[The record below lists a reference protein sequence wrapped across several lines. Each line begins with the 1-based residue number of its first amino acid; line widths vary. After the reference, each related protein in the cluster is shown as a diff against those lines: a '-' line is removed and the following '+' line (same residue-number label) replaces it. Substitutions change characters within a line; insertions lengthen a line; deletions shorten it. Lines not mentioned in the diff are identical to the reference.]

1 LRKNF
6 VILRPHQNIWR
17 IERAARAAV
26 LIDAGQYFAAV
37 RQALLKA
44 QSTVFIVGWDIDSRT
59 RLVGESGKADDG
71 FPEELAPFLSALI
84 GQRPKL
90 VVYVLVW
97 DYSLLYA
104 LERELFPV
112 VSLHWRTPRRL
123 RFCLDDDLPLG
134 ASHHQKIVVV
144 DDSVAFCGGLDLTV
158 RRWDTREHKPA
169 DPQRVDPA
177 HIPYPPFHDVQAVVD
192 GQAAV
197 ALGKLAR
204 ERWARGAC
212 ERARPIRPRGDPWPK
227 DIRPDLTDI
236 NVGIARTSP
245 ASQERGDVREVE
257 ALFLDSIDQAERTIY
272 IETQYFT
279 SARFNDRLVARMR
292 EKPDLEVVVVLPK
305 NAHSW
310 LEQQTMHAGLLR
322 SMHALTTAGL
332 AARARLLYPQVTQD
346 DRALDTMVHSKVMV
360 IDDVLMRVGSANLN
374 NRSLG
379 LDTECDLAFEGQTPE
394 HRTTIQRIR
403 NRLIGHHCG
412 VTAEEVAETLAQTG
426 SLIET
431 ALTLRK
437 GGHALVPLDVGGDK
451 PVQLSQVESF
461 ADPERPIEM
470 PAFVEGFVGKRP
482 PSRRLGRVLKLIT
495 VALIVVGLTLAWRYT
510 PLSAL
515 LDSQVIAATFAEIA
529 DMRSAPIVVIAVFVF
544 GGLLVFPVLLLI
556 AATAATFGP
565 WLGFAYAASGAL
577 ASAIVTYGVGA
588 LIGARTLDSVMGP
601 RLNRVRRSI
610 ARRGVLAVAAVRMV
624 PVAPFTLVNL
634 VAGASRIPLFDY
646 ILGTM
651 IGMAPGLVLMS
662 ALGYQIFSI
671 ITHPTLTNVLLLL
684 LAVVAWISLTI
695 AVQALLIRSRR
706 FRA

>member
-1 LRKNF
+1 
-6 VILRPHQNIWR
+6 
-17 IERAARAAV
+17 
-26 LIDAGQYFAAV
+26 
-37 RQALLKA
+37 
-44 QSTVFIVGWDIDSRT
+44 
-59 RLVGESGKADDG
+59 
-71 FPEELAPFLSALI
+71 
-84 GQRPKL
+84 
-90 VVYVLVW
+90 
-97 DYSLLYA
+97 
-104 LERELFPV
+104 
-112 VSLHWRTPRRL
+112 
-123 RFCLDDDLPLG
+123 
-134 ASHHQKIVVV
+134 
-144 DDSVAFCGGLDLTV
+144 
-158 RRWDTREHKPA
+158 
-169 DPQRVDPA
+169 
-177 HIPYPPFHDVQAVVD
+177 
-192 GQAAV
+192 
-197 ALGKLAR
+197 
-204 ERWARGAC
+204 
-212 ERARPIRPRGDPWPK
+212 
-227 DIRPDLTDI
+227 
-236 NVGIARTSP
+236 
-245 ASQERGDVREVE
+245 
-257 ALFLDSIDQAERTIY
+257 
-272 IETQYFT
+272 
-279 SARFNDRLVARMR
+279 
-292 EKPDLEVVVVLPK
+292 
-305 NAHSW
+305 
-310 LEQQTMHAGLLR
+310 
-322 SMHALTTAGL
+322 
-332 AARARLLYPQVTQD
+332 
-346 DRALDTMVHSKVMV
+346 
-360 IDDVLMRVGSANLN
+360 
-374 NRSLG
+374 
-379 LDTECDLAFEGQTPE
+379 
-394 HRTTIQRIR
+394 
-403 NRLIGHHCG
+403 
-412 VTAEEVAETLAQTG
+412 
-426 SLIET
+426 
-431 ALTLRK
+431 
-437 GGHALVPLDVGGDK
+437 
-451 PVQLSQVESF
+451 
-461 ADPERPIEM
+461 M